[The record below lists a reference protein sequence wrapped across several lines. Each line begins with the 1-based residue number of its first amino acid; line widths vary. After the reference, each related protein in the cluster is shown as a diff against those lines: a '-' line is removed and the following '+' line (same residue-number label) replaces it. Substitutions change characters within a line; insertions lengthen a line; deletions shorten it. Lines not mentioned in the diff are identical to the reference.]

1 MTTDQL
7 ERARASQAL
16 VFDAVMRAITDIH
29 PMPEEGEG
37 AGGIDFFPTLDGLL
51 QTIASLAILSEAFP
65 TTRDKREFADN
76 MRAGLVKH
84 MADVERAV
92 AGGRYWERRRIDGLP

>member
-1 MTTDQL
+1 MTVDQI
-7 ERARASQAL
+7 ERASAGQAL
-16 VFDAVMRAITDIH
+16 VFDAVMHAITAIH

-51 QTIASLAILSEAFP
+51 QTMATMTILSGAFT
-65 TTRDKREFADN
+65 TTRDRRELADRI
-76 MRAGLVKH
+76 RASFVKH

-92 AGGRYWERRRIDGLP
+92 ASGRYWEGRPLDAMP